1 MEMNEQIE
9 RSALIDALR
18 AVVGETHLLTAH
30 ADMAP
35 FAEDWRRRYRG
46 EPLCVVLPGS
56 TDEVSQIVRLC
67 AEAGVAVLPQGG
79 NTGLVGA
86 ATPIGARRDDGSAPV
101 LVALRRL
108 NRIREVD
115 TLGNTVVV
123 EAGCVLQTLQQAA
136 ADHGRLYAVTL
147 GAEGSCQIGG
157 NVSTNAGGTGVIK
170 YGATRDQV
178 LGVELVL
185 PDGRVWDGLRA
196 LRKDNTGYALRHL
209 VCGAEGTLG
218 IVTAVS
224 LRLHP
229 KPAVWAS
236 AWLTMESVDAALQC
250 LAALQASAGERIC
263 AYELLNQKQMQTVVA
278 QIPEIR
284 LPTDPEAPY
293 AVLLE
298 LSDTYAKADLGALL
312 QDALAGLF
320 EAGWLRDAAVAASE
334 AQRAAFWKIRHSVSE
349 ANRKSGM
356 GLSTDVAVP
365 VRSLPAFIAQAS
377 EAVRARYPQAEIV
390 LVSHMGDGNVHFI
403 PWFSFEDW
411 SRFADQ
417 SAVADEVRGIVHD
430 VANALGGT
438 FSAEHG
444 VGHVLVGELERLR
457 PPVELEL
464 MRRIRAAWDPQGLFN
479 PGKLLRR

>member
-1 MEMNEQIE
+1 MNHPG
-9 RSALIDALR
+9 SPLALLDALR
-18 AVVGETHLLTAH
+18 AVVGEAHLLTS
-30 ADMAP
+30 DPDVAP
-35 FAEDWRRRYRG
+35 YAEDWRRRYRG
-46 EPLCVVLPGS
+46 EPLCVALPGS
-56 TDEVSQIVRLC
+56 TEEVAQIVRHC
-67 AEAGVAVLPQGG
+67 AAAGVPVLPQGG

-86 ATPIGARRDDGSAPV
+86 ATPIGGRRADGTAPV
-101 LVALRRL
+101 IVAMRRMH
-108 NRIREVD
+108 RIREID
-115 TLGNTVVV
+115 TVGNTIVA
-123 EAGCVLQTLQQAA
+123 EAGCVLQTLQEA
-136 ADHGRLYAVTL
+136 ADARGRLYAVTL

-157 NVSTNAGGTGVIK
+157 NLSTNAGGTGVVK

-178 LGVELVL
+178 LGLEMVL
-185 PDGRVWDGLRA
+185 PDGRVWDGLRT

-236 AWLTMESVDAALQC
+236 AWLTMDTVDAALKC
-250 LAALQASAGERIC
+250 LSALQSIAGERIC
-263 AYELLNQKQMQTVVA
+263 AWELLNRRQMQTVIE
-278 QIPEIR
+278 QMPEIR

-298 LSDTYAKADLGALL
+298 LSDTYPKADLGALM
-312 QDALAGLF
+312 QDALGELF

-334 AQRAAFWKIRHSVSE
+334 AQRASFWKIRHSVTES
-349 ANRKSGM
+349 NRKSGM

-365 VRSLPAFIAQAS
+365 VRALPEFIDRASQA
-377 EAVRARYPQAEIV
+377 VQRRYPQAEIL

-403 PWFSFEDW
+403 PRFSFDEWAKFGD
-411 SRFADQ
+411 RQA
-417 SAVADEVRGIVHD
+417 AVADEVRGIVHD
-430 VANALGGT
+430 EANALGGT

-457 PPVELEL
+457 PPVELEM
-464 MRRIRAAWDPQGLFN
+464 MRRIRSAWDPQGLFN
-479 PGKLLRR
+479 RGKLLRG